1 MKQTLVIAI
10 CVLLFASPALAQ
22 PATPAGDLLPAAED
36 LGPGWVE
43 LSYTLPTGGPDYPE
57 ARGWYAGPDGS
68 RVVLLVSVPPVDR
81 LGGIWSEIAQGVE
94 ANAPASLLSPEHL
107 SATTPPI
114 ADCSAMRRVQ
124 GPPASFPVLIEAV
137 TACRTSDAIL
147 HARVSG
153 TWQGLEGTAASD
165 ALIQLLL
172 AHRSGRTAS
181 ITPTP
186 PVAGLVALLPSTSE
200 LPPGLVLEAEGALT
214 TDAMPLTFP
223 APAEAAER
231 LASWGWQEHVSR
243 SFVAAGERVPGAPSA
258 VEISLHRFMSNSGA
272 ASALPYF
279 AEARAEA
286 RGLPLVPIES
296 MPPGEAAVVG
306 QGAEGNEA
314 TLYVHLGNVLLR
326 VTAVVPDGPA
336 EYVAR
341 QVANEVVAK
350 RAQLIAE

>member
-1 MKQTLVIAI
+1 MKQTLVMAI
-10 CVLLFASPALAQ
+10 CVLLFASSALAQ
-22 PATPAGDLLPAAED
+22 PATPAGDLLPAADD

-43 LSYTLPTGGPDYPE
+43 LPYTFPTADSAYPE

-68 RVVLLVSVPPVDR
+68 RVVLLVSVPPAENLD
-81 LGGIWSEIAQGVE
+81 GIWAEIAQGVE
-94 ANAPASLLSPEHL
+94 ANAPASLLSPEHP

-114 ADCSAMRRVQ
+114 AGCSALRRVQ
-124 GPPASFPVLIEAV
+124 GPPASFPVLTEAI

-153 TWQGLEGTAASD
+153 TWQGLNGTAASD
-165 ALIQLLL
+165 ALIELLI
-172 AHRSGRTAS
+172 ARRSGRTGS
-181 ITPTP
+181 VMSTP
-186 PVAGLVALLPSTSE
+186 PAAGLTALLPTASE
-200 LPPGLVLEAEGALT
+200 VLPGLVLESEAALT
-214 TDAMPLTFP
+214 AEAMPLTFP
-223 APAEAAER
+223 APAEAAEY

-243 SFVAAGERVPGAPSA
+243 SFVAAGERVPGTPSR
-258 VEISLHRFMSNSGA
+258 VEISLHRFMSDSGA

-306 QGAEGNEA
+306 PGAEGNEA
-314 TLYVHLGNVLLR
+314 TLYVRLGNVLLR

-350 RAQLIAE
+350 RA

>member
-1 MKQTLVIAI
+1 MKQTLVMAI
-10 CVLLFASPALAQ
+10 CVLLFASSALAQ

-36 LGPGWVE
+36 LGPGWVK
-43 LSYTLPTGGPDYPE
+43 LPYTFPTADSAYPE

-68 RVVLLVSVPPVDR
+68 RVVLLVSVPPAENLD
-81 LGGIWSEIAQGVE
+81 GIWAEIAQGVE
-94 ANAPASLLSPEHL
+94 ANAPASLLSPEHP

-114 ADCSAMRRVQ
+114 AGCSALRRVQ
-124 GPPASFPVLIEAV
+124 GPPASFPVLTEAI

-153 TWQGLEGTAASD
+153 TWQGLNGTAASD
-165 ALIQLLL
+165 ALIELLISR
-172 AHRSGRTAS
+172 RSGRTGS
-181 ITPTP
+181 VMSTP
-186 PVAGLVALLPSTSE
+186 PAAGLTALLPTASE
-200 LPPGLVLEAEGALT
+200 VLPGLVLESEAALT
-214 TDAMPLTFP
+214 AEAIPLTFP
-223 APAEAAER
+223 APAEAAEY

-243 SFVAAGERVPGAPSA
+243 SFVAASERVPGTPSR
-258 VEISLHRFMSNSGA
+258 VEISLHRFMSDSGA

-286 RGLPLVPIES
+286 RGLPLVSIES

-314 TLYVHLGNVLLR
+314 TLYVRLGNVLLR

-350 RAQLIAE
+350 RA

>member
-1 MKQTLVIAI
+1 MKQTLVMAI
-10 CVLLFASPALAQ
+10 CVLLFASSALAQ
-22 PATPAGDLLPAAED
+22 PATPAGDLLPAADD

-43 LSYTLPTGGPDYPE
+43 LPYTFPTADSAYPE

-68 RVVLLVSVPPVDR
+68 RVVLLVSVPPAENLD
-81 LGGIWSEIAQGVE
+81 GIWAEIAQGVA
-94 ANAPASLLSPEHL
+94 ANAPASLLSPEHP

-114 ADCSAMRRVQ
+114 AGCSALRRVQ
-124 GPPASFPVLIEAV
+124 GPPASFPVLTEAI

-153 TWQGLEGTAASD
+153 TWQGLNGTAASD
-165 ALIQLLL
+165 ALIELLISR
-172 AHRSGRTAS
+172 RSGRTGS
-181 ITPTP
+181 VMSTP
-186 PVAGLVALLPSTSE
+186 PAAGLTALLPTASE
-200 LPPGLVLEAEGALT
+200 VLPGLVLESEAALT
-214 TDAMPLTFP
+214 AEAIPLTFP
-223 APAEAAER
+223 APAEAAEY

-243 SFVAAGERVPGAPSA
+243 SFVAASEPGTPSR
-258 VEISLHRFMSNSGA
+258 VEISLHRFMSDSGA

-286 RGLPLVPIES
+286 RGLPLVSIES

-306 QGAEGNEA
+306 QVAEGNEA
-314 TLYVHLGNVLLR
+314 TLYVRLGNVLLR

-350 RAQLIAE
+350 RA